1 MNQDIIIVTFS
12 TIQIGG
18 LRFMFDNLI
27 ESVTEFRPNLG
38 NGCILA
44 HAMGLGKTIQ
54 TITFID
60 LFLR

>member
-1 MNQDIIIVTFS
+1 
-12 TIQIGG
+12 
-18 LRFMFDNLI
+18 MFDNLI
-27 ESVTEFRPNLG
+27 ESAEEFRPNIG

-60 LFLR
+60 LFLRYMWFEVAEQSDLTL